1 MLTLWNDWNPF
12 RRTDFAG
19 ELYRALTALEEL
31 RTDMDRTFGVRDP
44 GTALSRGFGDGPEIR
59 LSDDGKTLCLRAELP
74 GLSEKDVDVSVNG
87 STLTLRGERKLEA
100 PEGYSVHR
108 AERPAYRFER
118 AYQLPTKIDAEK
130 AHAVM
135 KNGVLTLTLPKVP
148 EAQPKQI
155 AVKAA

>member
-1 MLTLWNDWNPF
+1 MLTLWNDWRPF
-12 RRTDFAG
+12 RRADFAG
-19 ELYRALTALEEL
+19 ELYRALTALEAV
-31 RTDMDRTFGVRDP
+31 RTDVDRAAESRDP
-44 GTALSRGFGDGPEIR
+44 AFSGGFGDGPDIR
-59 LSDDGKTLCLRAELP
+59 LSDDGKALSLRAELP

-87 STLTLRGERKLEA
+87 STLTLRGERKLQA

-108 AERPAYRFER
+108 AERGAYRFER
-118 AYQLPTKIDAEK
+118 SYQLPTKIDAEK
-130 AHAVM
+130 AQAVM